1 MAQGFRLQP
10 LLDLTDHRLDAAT
23 LELQRLRARLEQEQ
37 ARYAQLQGFDA
48 EYRAGFQSALQ
59 AGLEADRLR
68 DYREFLEKLSRALS
82 AQAEEV
88 VRWQRI
94 WEEGLARWQDLR
106 QRQQALTVL
115 KTRHAAEQVRR
126 EARVEQKQQDEFA
139 RRPPRREG

>member
-1 MAQGFRLQP
+1 MADPFRLQP
-10 LLDLTDHRLDAAT
+10 LLDLTDHRLEAAT

-37 ARYAQLQGFDA
+37 ARHAQLQGFDA
-48 EYRAGFQSALQ
+48 EYRAGLQSALR

-68 DYREFLEKLSRALS
+68 DYRAFLDKLSRALA

-88 VRWQRI
+88 ARSRRI
-94 WEEGLARWQDLR
+94 WEEGLARWQELK

-115 KTRHAAEQVRR
+115 KGRHTAEQARR

-139 RRPPRREG
+139 RRLPRREA